1 MMPERITATK
11 ISQEIVRIDTMT
23 RERECAHYLGALLGE
38 AGFEVS
44 YHEFEEGRTTAVARL
59 KGEGGKLPIYFG
71 GHIDVVPL
79 GAKPWSVEPFGGAIL
94 NGKLYG
100 RGASDMKA
108 GIAAC
113 VEMGLRM
120 ATRPRGHADIVII
133 MAAGEEHGCLGTHH
147 LASEGE
153 LDRAGALVIAE
164 PTSNYPIL
172 GHRGALWLRLVTT
185 GKTAHGSMPEE
196 GDNAVYKLA
205 RAVAKLERHRFNI
218 APDKLLG
225 TTSLCVSSFHGGI
238 NRNSVP
244 DRAECSVDIRTI
256 PGHSHIDIL
265 AELSKLF
272 GEEVEIIPE
281 VRADAV
287 LTDAENVWVQTVYDI
302 VEPRLGTR
310 PERRGAPY
318 FTDAS
323 ALTQGCGYP
332 PTVIIGPGI
341 KEQAHQTDEYCL
353 VDKIEEAAD
362 LYEEIAM
369 RWCEL
374 S

>member
-1 MMPERITATK
+1 M
-11 ISQEIVRIDTMT
+11 DTMS
-23 RERECAHYLGALLGE
+23 RERKCAHHLGTLLGA

-44 YHEFEEGRTTAVARL
+44 YHEYEEGRTTAVARL
-59 KGEGGKLPIYFG
+59 RGTGEKQPIYFG

-79 GAKPWSVEPFGGAIL
+79 GAKPWSVEPFGGEII

-100 RGASDMKA
+100 RGISDMKA

-113 VEMGLRM
+113 VEMGLRL
-120 ATRPRGHADIVII
+120 ATRARGKADIVIV
-133 MAAGEEHGCLGTHH
+133 MAAGEEHGCLGSHH
-147 LASEGE
+147 LASEGV
-153 LDRAGALVIAE
+153 LDRAGALIIAE

-185 GKTAHGSMPEE
+185 GKTAHGSMPEV

-205 RAVAKLERHRFNI
+205 RAVAKLEEYRFDI
-218 APDKLLG
+218 PPDKLLG

-244 DRAECSVDIRTI
+244 DRAECSVDIRTV
-256 PGHSHIDIL
+256 PGHCHSDIL
-265 AELSKLF
+265 AELSVLL

-281 VRADAV
+281 VTAAAV
-287 LTDAENVWVQTVYDI
+287 LTDADSAWVQTVYDI
-302 VEPRLGTR
+302 LEPRLGTR
-310 PERRGAPY
+310 PEPRGAPY

-323 ALTQGCGYP
+323 ALTQGCGNP
-332 PTVIIGPGI
+332 PTVILGPGI

-353 VDKIEEAAD
+353 VEKIEEAAD